1 MSDLD
6 SEFDVERLRK
16 ITDDMITA
24 ITDPAF
30 VEAMRTL
37 RKAPFEKRLKYG
49 AELLNPE
56 KLRAQGV
63 PLPKDMR
70 ITSRYFEPG
79 QPGVI
84 EITDIP
90 GVDPRKA
97 TSIGL
102 FDNLGPLSA
111 GGCACAGGLTF
122 CGGAGGST
130 N

>member
-6 SEFDVERLRK
+6 NEFDVERLRK
-16 ITDDMITA
+16 ITDSMITA
-24 ITDPAF
+24 ITAPAF

-37 RKAPFEKRLKYG
+37 RKVPVEKRLEYG

-79 QPGVI
+79 ESAVI
-84 EITDIP
+84 EITEIP

-97 TSIGL
+97 AGIGL
-102 FDNLGPLSA
+102 FDKLGPLAA

-130 N
+130 